1 MTMGQQVRDKR
12 KALGLTQ
19 EQLAYRAPVSLKTLQ
34 RLESGRFSV
43 SLSTLTAIASVL
55 GCSVADLLDEA
66 A

>member
-1 MTMGQQVRDKR
+1 MTMGQRVRDRR

-34 RLESGRFSV
+34 RLESGRFSP
-43 SLSTLTAIASVL
+43 SMTTLRAVAGVL